1 MKPLVLTY
9 WLCKL
14 RIKGFR
20 SREGQLWMCQ
30 SMSLMS
36 TTMRQNSSICNLM
49 WKNLKIFWLASRTMQ
64 RYVFFSP
71 SFLSF
76 TLYFLRRLA
85 LKAQDFLS
93 LNVLKEFYQNIWIRS
108 CCVNYLYS
116 YLYIRHGKNVFVKI
130 FRSWVP
136 SSQQTVSFSEDIS
149 GASTTVRFGRK
160 PMMHFGLN

>member
-1 MKPLVLTY
+1 MYMRRSEQPWSLFKIQSELLVSGWTLQQEKFSQLKHWIMKPLVLTY

-116 YLYIRHGKNVFVKI
+116 YLYIRHGK
-130 FRSWVP
+130 S
-136 SSQQTVSFSEDIS
+136 
-149 GASTTVRFGRK
+149 VR
-160 PMMHFGLN
+160 